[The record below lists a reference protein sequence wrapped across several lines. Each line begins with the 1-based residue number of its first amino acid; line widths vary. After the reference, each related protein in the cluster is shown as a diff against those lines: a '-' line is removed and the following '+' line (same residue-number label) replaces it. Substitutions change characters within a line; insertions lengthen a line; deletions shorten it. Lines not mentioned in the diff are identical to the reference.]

1 MNKGMEA
8 PSPPTIGPLGVN
20 GGEERNPTALN
31 PGASARLPSAEARLI
46 EQLRQGDPEAGHQFA
61 RDYYPDVYRYLLY
74 LTGRAEMA
82 EDLAQETFL
91 HAWRRLDTFE
101 GRASLRVWLHRIAHR
116 EFLQALRDQRP
127 QSSLEDVSEL
137 VPARDAE
144 WVETVELREAI
155 RKLPDDEREVV
166 VLHGQVPAIGGTRAP
181 AAGTGRGRP
190 DLPE

>member
-1 MNKGMEA
+1 MGAPPAFVHGHAVLGQRLCPPRGALAFSGKRHCAHADLVSSRFCVSGYTELAKWSARASVKVMNKGMEA

-101 GRASLRVWLHRIAHR
+101 GRASLRVWLPRIAHR
-116 EFLQALRDQRP
+116 E
-127 QSSLEDVSEL
+127 V
-137 VPARDAE
+137 
-144 WVETVELREAI
+144 
-155 RKLPDDEREVV
+155 
-166 VLHGQVPAIGGTRAP
+166 
-181 AAGTGRGRP
+181 
-190 DLPE
+190 